1 MVKIENKKRRT
12 YYPDWD
18 LFQLWMISNSKF
30 YQEGASIYL
39 DLSQIQWEGYED
51 TRETFQ
57 KISRFFEE
65 IGVKQNHVRKYTNA
79 TFLYIEIEKQIKA
92 DYPDDKE
99 ILASFRKIKK
109 WSFSL
114 NDLLDTYGY
123 IDNYDRVIYFPFD
136 YSQDELDKI
145 YTYLNKYI
153 DEFINHELIVSTSS
167 VLVFEKQKEWF
178 IKTFKDMQAIEK
190 FGNNFIVTKKG
201 YSDKEVLFF
210 HTLYA
215 LEKLEYIEVIN
226 MWFTRDNEEHRKIY
240 HANIIVN
247 EIFIKEINQDFKKEN
262 PEKAIE
268 KFDGKTGILSFGGK
282 KIELSKKGKET
293 DAVLLMNT
301 LLKEE
306 EWEWVHND
314 EILEDW
320 WYSLEE
326 QGKTPKNKVY
336 FALQKINKTM
346 ELEAQIENFIE
357 WGTTKARIN
366 PKYRQIDK

>member
-1 MVKIENKKRRT
+1 MVKNEDKKRRT
-12 YYPDWD
+12 YYKDWD
-18 LFQLWMISNSKF
+18 LFQLWIISNSKF
-30 YQEGASIYL
+30 YIEGVSNYL
-39 DLSQIQWEGYED
+39 KLSQIEGYDYENIRD
-51 TRETFQ
+51 TL
-57 KISRFFEE
+57 KKLSIFFEE
-65 IGVKQNHVRKYTNA
+65 IGVKKSHIRKYSNVTIQH
-79 TFLYIEIEKQIKA
+79 IETEKQIKA
-92 DYPDDKE
+92 DYPNDKE
-99 ILASFRKIKK
+99 ILASYRRIRK
-109 WSFSL
+109 WSFTI
-114 NDLLDTYGY
+114 DDVIDTYGY
-123 IDNYDRVIYFPFD
+123 ITSYDRVVYFSFD
-136 YSQDELDKI
+136 YSQDELEKI

-153 DEFINHELIVSTSS
+153 DEFINHELIVSTTS

-190 FGNNFIVTKKG
+190 FGNNFIVSKKE
-201 YSDKEVLFF
+201 YSEREVLFF

-215 LEKLEYIEVIN
+215 LERLEYIEVIN
-226 MWFTRDNEEHRKIY
+226 IWFISDTDSKKTY
-240 HANIIVN
+240 FANIIVN

-262 PEKAIE
+262 PEKIIE
-268 KFDGKTGILSFGGK
+268 KFDPKTGILSFWGK
-282 KIELSKKGKET
+282 KIELSKKWKET
-293 DAVLLMNT
+293 DAVLLMST

-306 EWEWVHND
+306 EGEWVHND

>member
-1 MVKIENKKRRT
+1 MVKIETKKRRT
-12 YYPDWD
+12 YYTDWD
-18 LFQLWMISNSKF
+18 FFQLWIISNSKF
-30 YQEGASIYL
+30 YIEGASGYL
-39 DLSQIQWEGYED
+39 KLSQIEGYDYENI
-51 TRETFQ
+51 RETLK
-57 KISRFFEE
+57 KISLFFEAIE
-65 IGVKQNHVRKYTNA
+65 VKKNHIRKYSNVTIQH
-79 TFLYIEIEKQIKA
+79 IETEKQIKA
-92 DYPDDKE
+92 DYPADKE
-99 ILASFRKIKK
+99 ILASFRRIRK
-109 WSFSL
+109 WSFTI
-114 NDLLDTYGY
+114 DDVIDTYGY
-123 IDNYDRVIYFPFD
+123 LSSYDRVIYFPFD
-136 YSQDELDKI
+136 YPQDELEKI
-145 YTYLNKYI
+145 YAYLNKYI
-153 DEFINHELIVSTSS
+153 DEFINHELIVSTTS
-167 VLVFEKQKEWF
+167 VLVFEKQKEWLV
-178 IKTFKDMQAIEK
+178 KTFKDMQAIEK

-226 MWFTRDNEEHRKIY
+226 IWFTSGVDSNKTY
-240 HANIIVN
+240 HANILVN

-262 PEKAIE
+262 PEKVIE
-268 KFDGKTGILSFGGK
+268 KFDSKTGILSFGGK